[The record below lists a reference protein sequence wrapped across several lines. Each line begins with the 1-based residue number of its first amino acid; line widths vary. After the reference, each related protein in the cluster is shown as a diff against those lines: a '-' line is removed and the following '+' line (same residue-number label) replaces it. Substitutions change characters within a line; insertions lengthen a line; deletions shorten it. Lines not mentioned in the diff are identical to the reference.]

1 MSRKLQFLGF
11 LSAGNFRS
19 LRLENVLFNP
29 RRDHTPQAASSWSGG
44 KIERHEVEPF
54 KKNQFLRDLEDE
66 EREIMARN
74 HLFCICM
81 IVVRSISS
89 H

>member
-1 MSRKLQFLGF
+1 
-11 LSAGNFRS
+11 

-29 RRDHTPQAASSWSGG
+29 RRDHTPQAASSWNGG

-66 EREIMARN
+66 EREITVRKPL
-74 HLFCICM
+74 HLSCVALI
-81 IVVRSISS
+81 
-89 H
+89 